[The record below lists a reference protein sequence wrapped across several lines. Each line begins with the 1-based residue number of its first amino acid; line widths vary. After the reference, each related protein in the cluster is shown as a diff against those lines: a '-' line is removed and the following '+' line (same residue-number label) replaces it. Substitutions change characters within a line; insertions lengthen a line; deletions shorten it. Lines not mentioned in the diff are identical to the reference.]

1 MELNERLTQLGEILV
16 ALSANPIPSQ
26 QFQLLAD
33 YSNLVLP
40 FDFLAICLVDADQRG
55 YWIHSLV
62 GQPTGAGFVR
72 LFSFDEGITG
82 QVIRHNRRQ
91 VTENLYEHPA
101 ATADLEGILHQAGWR
116 AAVVVPLRQEEN
128 VLGALYFAAQPPQQ
142 YHTEDVQIA
151 NLLAAGLSA
160 ALANTRLY
168 QALADERSTL
178 AAVLRSTQDAVVM
191 INDQGTILLLNP
203 AAGKKLG
210 VEPVTAVGHP
220 LTQVIQNEPLL
231 KLFTNPQNQR
241 VEITLPDASI
251 AQVELVQVES
261 DYGELIGWA
270 AILRD
275 ITLLKQLEQMKNEFV
290 NTVSHDL
297 KNPISTIRLAADLL
311 PQAGSLNEQQLNIQ
325 QRITETAVY
334 MNELVTDLLDLSKIE
349 ARFDMEITPLDI
361 AQLAQEVIQ
370 NLLPSAEKK
379 TQHLNSH
386 LPVTLLVLGNR
397 NRLRQVLVNL
407 IGNSIKYTPP
417 GGTIQVN
424 MSRQA
429 GQALVQIQDDGI
441 GIPPADLPFV
451 FDKFYRVRN
460 EHTRHIK
467 GTGLGLA
474 ISKSIIEA
482 NNGRIWAEST
492 PGNGSTFLFTLPL
505 A

>member
-1 MELNERLTQLGEILV
+1 MELNERLTQLSEILV
-16 ALSANPIPSQ
+16 ALTATPIPSQ

-33 YSNLVLP
+33 YSSLVLP
-40 FDFLAICLVDADQRG
+40 FDFLAICLVDADQQG
-55 YWIHSLV
+55 YWVHPLV
-62 GQPTGAGFVR
+62 GQPAKISITR
-72 LFSFDEGITG
+72 LFSVTEGIVG

-91 VTENLYEHPA
+91 VTENLHQHPA
-101 ATADLEGILHQAGWR
+101 ATADLEGSFNLSGWD
-116 AAVVVPLRQEEN
+116 AALVVPLRQEEN
-128 VLGALYFAAQPPQQ
+128 VLGALYFAARPPQQ
-142 YHTEDVQIA
+142 YQAEDVQIA

-191 INDQGTILLLNP
+191 VNNQGTILLLNP

-220 LTQVIQNEPLL
+220 LTQVIQNGPLL
-231 KLFTNPQNQR
+231 ELFTHPQNQI

-297 KNPISTIRLAADLL
+297 KNPISTIQLAADLL
-311 PQAGSLNEQQLNIQ
+311 PQAGNLNEQQHNIQ

-334 MNELVTDLLDLSKIE
+334 MNELVTDLLDLGKIE

-361 AQLAQEVIQ
+361 TQLTQEVIQ

-379 TQHLNSH
+379 TQHLGSH
-386 LPVTLLVLGNR
+386 LPAAFLVLGNR
-397 NRLRQVLVNL
+397 NRLRQVLANL

-417 GGTIQVN
+417 GGTIRVDIT
-424 MSRQA
+424 RETE
-429 GQALVQIQDDGI
+429 QALIRIQDNGI

-460 EHTRHIK
+460 EHTRYIK

-482 NNGRIWAEST
+482 SNGRIWAEST